1 MTPAQCRAARAL
13 LDWTIFDLSRASGV
27 MPRTVGA
34 WERGKHPSIGTM
46 VSRMQRA
53 LEAAGVEFG
62 DDGHVRLKEATS
74 S

>member
-1 MTPAQCRAARAL
+1 
-13 LDWTIFDLSRASGV
+13 